1 MDEYKLDNITTIILT
16 KNEEKNIIWVVNELK
31 KFNLNKILVAD
42 AGSTDGTIKLL
53 KEKNINYFIQK
64 EKGYGGAILEAVNKV
79 DTDYLTIIDADGS
92 YNSNDIP
99 LMYNTLINKNLDL
112 ILGSRYKDGNK
123 SADDTI
129 IRLIGNKF
137 FTKLCCILFN
147 LEITDCLFHFPV
159 CKTITYKNLNLKF
172 RDFSIC
178 FEMPV
183 KAKFYNFSF
192 EEYLSLERPRMHG
205 ESKVNAFTDGLKIL
219 FRIIKLF
226 IELSLS
232 KQKIKS

>member
-1 MDEYKLDNITTIILT
+1 MNNTGLDNITTIILT
-16 KNEEKNIIWVVNELK
+16 KNEEKNIAWVVDELEK
-31 KFNLNKILVAD
+31 IGLNKILVAD
-42 AGSTDGTIKLL
+42 AGSKDGTIELL
-53 KEKNINYFIQK
+53 KDKDINFFVQK
-64 EKGYGGAILEAVNKV
+64 EKGYGAAILEAVNKV
-79 DTDYLTIIDADGS
+79 DTEYLTIIDADGS
-92 YNSNDIP
+92 YNSKDIP
-99 LMYNTLINKNLDL
+99 LMYNNLINKNLDL

-123 SADDTI
+123 SDDDTF

-159 CKTITYKNLNLKF
+159 CKTETYRNLNLKF
-172 RDFSIC
+172 KDFSIC
-178 FEMPV
+178 FEMPA

-205 ESKVNAFTDGLKIL
+205 ESKVNAFTDGLKIF

-226 IELSLS
+226 IELSLLN
-232 KQKIKS
+232 KKT

>member
-1 MDEYKLDNITTIILT
+1 MDNADLNNITTIILT
-16 KNEEKNIIWVVNELK
+16 KNEEKNITWVVDELK
-31 KFNLNKILVAD
+31 KLGLNKILVAD
-42 AGSTDGTIKLL
+42 AGSTDGTIEIL
-53 KEKNINYFIQK
+53 KNNNINFFVQK

-79 DTDYLTIIDADGS
+79 DTEYLTIIDADGS
-92 YNSNDIP
+92 YDSNDIP
-99 LMYNTLINKNLDL
+99 LMYDTLINQNLDL
-112 ILGSRYKDGNK
+112 VLGTRYKDGNK
-123 SADDTI
+123 SDDDTI

-159 CKTITYKNLNLKF
+159 CKTATYKNLNLEFK
-172 RDFSIC
+172 DFSIC
-178 FEMPV
+178 FEMPA

-192 EEYLSLERPRMHG
+192 KEYLSLERPRMHG

-226 IELSLS
+226 IKLSLL
-232 KQKIKS
+232 KKKLKN